1 LKIPGEGIRRRKT
14 MADFFVKLKEQV
26 SAGIT
31 TVTTK
36 SHVALETTRL
46 RRQVRKLAQ
55 EKKEALAQ
63 LGARAYQEMGQ
74 RGQVNAE
81 GMRDAVARIQELDR
95 SMEELGKEMTRLAA
109 LDAATAWPAGGEE
122 KPLATCT
129 CGAPLYE
136 GTKVCGTCGAN
147 AQEIVAKAAAALC
160 PQCGAG
166 ISSSTKFC
174 RSCGAALTERPEAP
188 SQTEPR
194 P

>member
-1 LKIPGEGIRRRKT
+1 
-14 MADFFVKLKEQV
+14 MADFFVRLKEQV
-26 SAGIT
+26 NAGIT

-36 SHVALETTRL
+36 SRVAVETTRL
-46 RRQVRKLAQ
+46 RRQMRKLLQ
-55 EKKEALAQ
+55 EKKEALAR
-63 LGARAYQEMGQ
+63 LGARTYQEIDQ
-74 RGQVNAE
+74 RGQVDAE

-95 SMEELGKEMTRLAA
+95 SMEGLRKEITRLAA
-109 LDAATAWPAGGEE
+109 LDAATPWSAGGEE

-136 GTKVCGTCGAN
+136 GTKFCGTCGAN

-166 ISSSTKFC
+166 SSSPAKFC
-174 RSCGAALTERPEAP
+174 RSCGAAVTERPEAP